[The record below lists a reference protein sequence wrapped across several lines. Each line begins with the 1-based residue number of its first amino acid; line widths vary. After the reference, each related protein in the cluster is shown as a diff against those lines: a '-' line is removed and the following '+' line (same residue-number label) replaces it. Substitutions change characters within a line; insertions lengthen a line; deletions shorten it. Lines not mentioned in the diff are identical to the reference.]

1 MLGSA
6 GGKVNKPGISTLHTL
21 NILPESLYIIK
32 TVYSSGDS
40 QVYHVSA
47 GVICGI
53 LKRAWGRPNLT
64 RTVKRIMIK

>member
-1 MLGSA
+1 V
-6 GGKVNKPGISTLHTL
+6 GGRVNKPGISTLHTL

-40 QVYHVSA
+40 HVYHISV
-47 GVICGI
+47 GGICVI

-64 RTVKRIMIK
+64 KAVNKILEKG